1 MEALDFRISI
11 VLGKGL
17 TSFSTLL
24 VENFL
29 AVAMVTCIAL
39 MVFLKFGFKS
49 HSKKLPPL
57 CDNGMIEIMGILS
70 EGTGAP
76 KYYQSIMNKKGL
88 VYRLPL
94 PELSPWIVVCDPEL
108 TGRILNEEE
117 EKPALYSR
125 YRDLT
130 NGVINVFTAPTH
142 SHLWQTARKGMAPSF
157 SMANICLSLPKMY
170 EKIDDLKAI
179 LAKHESEKT
188 TIDLPELMTQL
199 AMDFICAGKS

>member
-1 MEALDFRISI
+1 MEALDFRIAI
-11 VLGKGL
+11 VLGKGI
-17 TSFSTLL
+17 TSLSTML

-49 HSKKLPPL
+49 HSKKLPLL

-70 EGTGAP
+70 EGIDAP
-76 KYYQSIMNKKGL
+76 KYHQSIMNKKGL

-108 TGRILNEEE
+108 TERILHGEE
-117 EKPALYSR
+117 EKPALYSH

-130 NGVINVFTAPTH
+130 DGVINVFTSPTH
-142 SHLWQTARKGMAPSF
+142 SHFWQTARKGMAPSF

-179 LAKHESEKT
+179 LARHESEKT

-199 AMDFICAGKS
+199 AMDFICTGKS